1 MSVLIHGSYKTNN
14 FGDLLILDIL
24 SRFIYDKFQ
33 IVPTC
38 PVLPYDIVPH
48 CRRDSV
54 VPKAAILGGGGYFKA
69 RPALG
74 MPFFL
79 EPVKQWIQE
88 EIPYLVMGVGSG
100 PDLSDDV
107 AFLCNHA
114 AGIWVRDAETQADL
128 CGLGVTQPIHVTT
141 DLAMAYCLPGLS
153 PVPRTHRKL
162 GIHLMQADPVGPILD
177 RVVARVPSD
186 MEVVFLLDKIQG
198 TQPWPRG
205 LKERALEKLGYFHGL
220 EVGTLEQFSAQ
231 LASFDAI
238 LTSKLHV
245 GIVAWALGVMPCAFY
260 THPKV
265 PRFYNQIHRQQ
276 YCVALHSANL
286 CHVERWL
293 EEIVQPGSPY
303 YQDPLPV
310 RQAIAQRD
318 RQNKAAIIEFLT
330 PYLGTSA

>member
-24 SRFIYDKFQ
+24 SRFIYDTFGV
-33 IVPTC
+33 VPTC
-38 PVLPYDIVPH
+38 PVLPYDILPH
-48 CRRDSV
+48 CRREPV
-54 VPKAAILGGGGYFKA
+54 VPKVAILGGGGYFKA

-79 EPVKQWIQE
+79 EPVKQWIQKG
-88 EIPYLVMGVGSG
+88 IPYLVMGIGSG
-100 PDLSDDV
+100 PDLSEDV

-128 CGLGVTQPIHVTT
+128 HSLGVTQPIRVTT
-141 DLAMAYCLPGLS
+141 DLAMAYRLPEPS
-153 PVPRTHRKL
+153 PEPRTHRKL
-162 GIHLMQADPVGPILD
+162 GIHLMHVEPAEPILE
-177 RVVARVPSD
+177 RLAAKVPSD

-198 TQPWPRG
+198 TQSWPRG
-205 LKERALEKLGYFHGL
+205 LKEMALEKLGYFHGL
-220 EVGTLEQFSAQ
+220 EVETLERFSAQ
-231 LASFDAI
+231 LATFDAV
-238 LTSKLHV
+238 LTAKLHV

-276 YCVALHSANL
+276 YCVAAEGENL

-293 EEIVQPGSPY
+293 EEILQKESPY
-303 YQDPLPV
+303 YQDPSSV

-318 RQNKAAIIEFLT
+318 QQNKAAIMEFLT
-330 PYLGTSA
+330 PYLGTPA